1 MQTNKTDT
9 RLSGML
15 GFAMRA
21 GKLVLGTE
29 QVCVAMATGIK
40 KKRPDLILIAS
51 GTSAATYKKIVVK
64 AEYYGI
70 DCRLLPIDLDELGR
84 LLGKTYAPAAL
95 AVVDDGFAK
104 QLRIRLDEL
113 GILTA
118 TPPMQENTTL
128 RKEVSEKE
136 TGMTDGAD

>member
-1 MQTNKTDT
+1 
-9 RLSGML
+9 ML

-21 GKLVLGTE
+21 GRLVLGTE
-29 QVCVAMATGIK
+29 QVCLAMAASAK
-40 KKRPDLILIAS
+40 KKRPNLILIAG
-51 GTSAATYKKIVVK
+51 GTSPATYKKIATK
-64 AEYYGI
+64 ADYYGI
-70 DCRLLPIDLDELGR
+70 ECRLLPIDLSELGR

-118 TPPMQENTTL
+118 TPPMQETTTL

>member
-1 MQTNKTDT
+1 MDVTKTDT
-9 RLSGML
+9 RLGGML

-29 QVCVAMATGIK
+29 QVCLAMASK
-40 KKRPDLILIAS
+40 QKKRPKLVLIAS
-51 GTSAATYKKIVVK
+51 GSSPATYKKIATK
-64 AEYYGI
+64 AQFYGI
-70 DCRLLPIDLDELGR
+70 DCRPLPIGLDALGR
-84 LLGKTYAPAAL
+84 LLGKSYAPAAV
-95 AVVDDGFAK
+95 AVVDDGFAQ

-118 TPPMQENTTL
+118 TPPIKEKITL
-128 RKEVSEKE
+128 RKEVSDKE

>member
-1 MQTNKTDT
+1 MDVTKTDT

-29 QVCVAMATGIK
+29 QVCLAMAASSR
-40 KKRPDLILIAS
+40 KKRPTLILIAS
-51 GTSAATYKKIVVK
+51 GTSPATYKKIAVK
-64 AEYYGI
+64 AQFYGI
-70 DCRLLPIDLDELGR
+70 DCRPLPIQLSELGR
-84 LLGKTYAPAAL
+84 LLGKTYAPAVV
-95 AVVDDGFAK
+95 AVVDDGFGQ

-118 TPPMQENTTL
+118 TPPMQEKTTL

>member
-1 MQTNKTDT
+1 MQTSKSDT

-29 QVCVAMATGIK
+29 QVCLAMAASAK
-40 KKRPDLILIAS
+40 KKRPSLVLIAS
-51 GTSAATYKKIVVK
+51 GTSDATYKKIAVK
-64 AEYYGI
+64 ADFYGI
-70 DCRLLPIDLDELGR
+70 DCRLLPIELSELGR
-84 LLGKTYAPAAL
+84 LLGKTYAPAVV

-136 TGMTDGAD
+136 TGMTDGAN

>member
-1 MQTNKTDT
+1 MDVTKTDT

-29 QVCVAMATGIK
+29 QVCLAMASSTR
-40 KKRPDLILIAS
+40 KKRPKLVLIAS
-51 GTSAATYKKIVVK
+51 GISPATYKKVAVK
-64 AEYYGI
+64 AQFYDIE
-70 DCRLLPIDLDELGR
+70 CRPLPIEPSELGR

-95 AVVDDGFAK
+95 AVIDDGFAT

-118 TPPMQENTTL
+118 TPPTQEKITL
-128 RKEVSEKE
+128 RKEVSETE